1 MITGN
6 WDFDMRFPIFLS
18 CFNPVTSLMAS
29 IPYLMVSLATV
40 DLGVSIEMGRLQLLL
55 IASIAGFSLLISS
68 SKGII
73 VSRYGAVD
81 IAPISIISAPLS
93 CIWVAVIETSRMLV
107 LIEFL

>member
-6 WDFDMRFPIFLS
+6 WDFDRRLPMFLS

-29 IPYLMVSLATV
+29 ISYSMASLATA

-55 IASIAGFSLLISS
+55 TASIAGFSLLISS
-68 SKGII
+68 SKGMI

-93 CIWVAVIETSRMLV
+93 CIWVAVLEIS
-107 LIEFL
+107 